1 MTVNGIIGKIIGV
14 TQYFHEDGTADTVTA
29 IQAGPCTVT
38 QVKTADIDGYESV
51 QLGFDTVKK
60 SNSPQKGHLAKSGGQ
75 SFRFLREVP
84 ADDVG
89 ACSLGDEIGVSIF
102 EKGEKVTVT
111 GTSKGK
117 GFQGG
122 VKRYNFRGG
131 PKTHGQSDRHRAPG
145 SIGAG
150 TTPGRVIK
158 GMRMAG
164 RMGGDRITVKNL
176 EIVMSDSD
184 RNLLLVKGAV
194 PGHRDSLLLI
204 RKSGR
209 KS

>member
-1 MTVNGIIGKIIGV
+1 MTLNGIIGKVIGG
-14 TQYFHEDGTADTVTA
+14 TQFFHEDGSSDAVTV

-38 QVKTADIDGYESV
+38 EIKSVERDGYEGI
-51 QLGFDTVKK
+51 QLGFQPARRANKPM
-60 SNSPQKGHLAKSGGQ
+60 SGHMVKSGGK
-75 SFRFLREVP
+75 SFRYLREFRL
-84 ADDVG
+84 DSESEL
-89 ACSLGDEIGVSIF
+89 SLGDEVGVSIF
-102 EKGEKVTVT
+102 ETGEKVTIT

-150 TTPGRVIK
+150 STPGRVIK

-164 RMGGDRITVKNL
+164 RMGGQKVTVKNL
-176 EIVMSDSD
+176 QLVHVDSD
-184 RNLLLVKGAV
+184 RNLLVVKGAV
-194 PGHRDSLLLI
+194 PGVKDSLLTI
-204 RKSGR
+204 RKST
-209 KS
+209 S